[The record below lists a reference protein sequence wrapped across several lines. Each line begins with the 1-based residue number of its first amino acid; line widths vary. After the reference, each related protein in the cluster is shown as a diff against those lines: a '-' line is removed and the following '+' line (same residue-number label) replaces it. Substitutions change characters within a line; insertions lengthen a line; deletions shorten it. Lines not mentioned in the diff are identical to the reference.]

1 MLVEIDKH
9 MLYKTCHKIYK
20 TYMSYIIYK
29 TYQPYQ
35 AYRSYLLLA
44 QRPQL
49 AYGACEG
56 IEMQV

>member
-1 MLVEIDKH
+1 MLVEIDKY

-20 TYMSYIIYK
+20 IYKIYMSYK

-35 AYRSYLLLA
+35 TYRSNLLLA